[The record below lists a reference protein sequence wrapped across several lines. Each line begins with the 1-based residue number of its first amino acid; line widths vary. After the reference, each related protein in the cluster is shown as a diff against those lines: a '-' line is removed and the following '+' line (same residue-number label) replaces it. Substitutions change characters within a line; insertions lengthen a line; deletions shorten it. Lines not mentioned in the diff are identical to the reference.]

1 MQKAYSLRKLTYFQ
15 PRSWPQ
21 PQQNIS
27 ATVCIPDIISL
38 SSSGPIVTL
47 TLYNNA
53 KRKKTN
59 EPKCK
64 NLACI
69 GSILC
74 ESKGKDQ
81 MEEENE
87 TNLIPLRDH
96 IG

>member
-59 EPKCK
+59 EPKCMRV
-64 NLACI
+64 
-69 GSILC
+69 
-74 ESKGKDQ
+74 KGKIRWKKK
-81 MEEENE
+81 MKRI
-87 TNLIPLRDH
+87 LSL
-96 IG
+96 